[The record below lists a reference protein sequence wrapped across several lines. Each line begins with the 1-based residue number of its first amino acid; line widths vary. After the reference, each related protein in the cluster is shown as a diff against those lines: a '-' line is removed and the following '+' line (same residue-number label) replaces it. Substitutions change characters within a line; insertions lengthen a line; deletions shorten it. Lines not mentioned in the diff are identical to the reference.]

1 VTTPHPPHDS
11 GMPNAS
17 NGPAVRADG
26 LRKAFGSLVAVDGLD
41 LTIDRGE
48 VFGLLGPNGSGKTT
62 TIRMLCGLMEPTAG
76 RAQVAGV
83 DVVDDPEG
91 VRRRIGYMSQK
102 FGLYDDLTVEENLRF
117 YASVYGLRGSERTAR
132 IAEQLRDLGLEERK
146 RQLAGTLSGGWK
158 QRLALACATSHEPE
172 VLFLDEP
179 TAGVDPASRRLF
191 WDWIYQLA
199 KGGTTILVTT
209 HYMDEAAR
217 CTRLAFLSRGHLI
230 AVGTQDEITRQFGQE
245 SIEDVFIELQR
256 RDEGTAGEGGR
267 AMGDGKRSGA
277 SSPNSQRQPAASTS
291 SQPPAAVPPS
301 PVAHRPSPG
310 KPASRSLAPMLW
322 KEFVQ
327 MRRDRFTLGMMIGLP
342 AIQLLLFGFAI
353 RTEVRHLPTVVLDQS
368 RTTESRAFVDAVRNT
383 GNFDIVGTIGS
394 RDDLRKKIER
404 GDARAGVVIPPD
416 FETDIKRRRT
426 AEAQVIVDAADP
438 LASSAAI
445 SGAAL
450 AGQARSTALGPPGA
464 RRPLPIDVRV
474 RPWYN
479 PGLESAI
486 YIVPGIIGLL
496 LTLTL
501 LMITAMALVRER
513 ERGTLEQLIVTPISK
528 TSLMLGKV
536 LPFALVGYVQVTVI
550 LVLGR
555 VVFDVPIRGSLGLL
569 YLITAP
575 FIIASLALGL
585 FVSTVVRTQVQAMQ
599 LSFVFILP
607 TVLLSGFMFPR
618 EAMPAFAQW
627 LGAAFP
633 ITYYLRVLRGILLK
647 GAGIDAMW
655 QDTLA
660 LVAFAIVL
668 IAFSVRRFQ
677 KNIE

>member
-1 VTTPHPPHDS
+1 
-11 GMPNAS
+11 
-17 NGPAVRADG
+17 
-26 LRKAFGSLVAVDGLD
+26 VDGLD
-41 LTIDRGE
+41 LTIERGE

-62 TIRMLCGLMEPTAG
+62 TIRMLCGLMEPTSG
-76 RAQVAGV
+76 RAEVAGV
-83 DVVDDPEG
+83 DVTGDPEG

-117 YASVYGLRGSERTAR
+117 YASVYGLRAETRSVR
-132 IAEQLRDLGLEERK
+132 IDEQLRDLGLDER
-146 RQLAGTLSGGWK
+146 RHQLAGTLSGGWK
-158 QRLALACATSHEPE
+158 QRLALACATAHEPE

-199 KGGTTILVTT
+199 RSGTTILVTT

-230 AVGTQDEITRQFGQE
+230 AVGTQNEITRQFGQN

-256 RDEGTAGEGGR
+256 RDEGRGAPEAHAQGTGNGEPG
-267 AMGDGKRSGA
+267 
-277 SSPNSQRQPAASTS
+277 TVT
-291 SQPPAAVPPS
+291 PPGAAVPGSQFPVPGRSSLLPPPS
-301 PVAHRPSPG
+301 SLRQRPT
-310 KPASRSLAPMLW
+310 SLAPMLW

-353 RTEVRHLPTVVLDQS
+353 RTEVRHLPTVVLDES
-368 RTTESRAFVDAVRNT
+368 RTTESRALVDAVRNT
-383 GNFDIVGTIGS
+383 GNFDIVGPVTS
-394 RDDLRKKIER
+394 RTELRESIER
-404 GDARAGVVIPPD
+404 GGARAAVVIPPD
-416 FETDIKRRRT
+416 FERDIKRRRT
-426 AEAQVIVDAADP
+426 ATAQVIVDAADP

-445 SGAAL
+445 SGAML
-450 AGQARSTALGPPGA
+450 AGQARSAALGPPGGQHA
-464 RRPLPIDVRV
+464 LPIDVRV

-479 PGLESAI
+479 PGLESSI

-528 TSLMLGKV
+528 TGLMLGKV

-555 VVFDVPIRGSLGLL
+555 LVFDVPIRGSLVLL

-575 FIIASLALGL
+575 FIVASLALGL

-633 ITYYLRVLRGILLK
+633 ITYFLRVLRGILLK
-647 GAGIDAMW
+647 GVGMDALW
-655 QDTLA
+655 RDTLA
-660 LVAFAIVL
+660 LAAFALVL